1 MAVDPASEHS
11 FLASIRYRTGAAV
24 DAILDKIVSEPFDL
38 ASSEEAVA
46 LMAEPPP
53 ESALFASIPTVAAL
67 AARGGAMY
75 RKFRAAKSASSTA
88 GGPAGVTMMVVTAAA
103 VAATTRF
110 LTSVRW
116 GLRDIQVMASYL
128 SRRSR
133 IEGLELEPGL
143 ARSLTISAYLDPR
156 RHAGLDY
163 ANVRGAG
170 ALVGAW
176 STQMIANRGE
186 VATGKRA
193 RERIDALD
201 RYDLGALAQ
210 EWKVRHGG
218 A

>member
-1 MAVDPASEHS
+1 VDPASEHS

-24 DAILDKIVSEPFDL
+24 DAILDKVVSEPFDV
-38 ASSEEAVA
+38 ASSEEAVQ

-53 ESALFASIPTVAAL
+53 ESALFSSIPTVAAL

-88 GGPAGVTMMVVTAAA
+88 GGPAGVTMMVLTAAA

-128 SRRSR
+128 ASRSR
-133 IEGLELEPGL
+133 SEGIEVESGL
-143 ARSLTISAYLDPR
+143 ARTLTISAYLDPR
-156 RHAGLDY
+156 RHPGLDY

-170 ALVGAW
+170 ALVGSW
-176 STQMIANRGE
+176 STQTISNRSP
-186 VATGKRA
+186 AAALRRA
-193 RERIDALD
+193 QERIDALD
-201 RYDLGALAQ
+201 RYDLSVLVQ
-210 EWKVRHGG
+210 EWKARHAG